1 MNSAAEMGAESL
13 RDVSMEQV
21 DRFRDNL
28 DDVTYRR
35 VRHVVTEITRLIKS
49 LINSE
54 LKLIF
59 VYFQNLGCSSGA
71 GEW

>member
-21 DRFRDNL
+21 DRFRDKL

-35 VRHVVTEITRLIKS
+35 VRHVVTEITRSSKS
-49 LINSE
+49 FIS
-54 LKLIF
+54 I
-59 VYFQNLGCSSGA
+59 S
-71 GEW
+71 

>member
-21 DRFRDNL
+21 DRFRDKL

-35 VRHVVTEITRLIKS
+35 VRHVVTEITRSNKSFLIPIFIS
-49 LINSE
+49 SE

-59 VYFQNLGCSSGA
+59 VYF
-71 GEW
+71 